1 VKKALLGGEF
11 APFPLPMLELGD
23 GDEDTTDT
31 GDVEIMVVINQCL
44 SLTVLILGC
53 WHGEKTFVRMG
64 S

>member
-1 VKKALLGGEF
+1 
-11 APFPLPMLELGD
+11 MLELGD